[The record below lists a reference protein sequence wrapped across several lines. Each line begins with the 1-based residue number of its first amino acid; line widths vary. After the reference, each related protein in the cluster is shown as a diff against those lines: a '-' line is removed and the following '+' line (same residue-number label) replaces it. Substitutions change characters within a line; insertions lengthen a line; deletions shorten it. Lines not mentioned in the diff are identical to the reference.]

1 MERTLCVWYPDWP
14 LRRPD
19 APPDRPT
26 QAVGDDN
33 RVLACNQLAI
43 DAGIRHGMRRREA
56 EAVCPDVVTFVA
68 DPGGEA
74 ARFEPVA
81 QTIESVVP
89 RIEIA
94 MPGLVLV
101 PITGAV
107 AFYGSEEELVAL
119 LVKELD
125 RVGGP
130 GFRVG
135 VAAGPFL
142 ARRAAFQTGPDR
154 PVVVVDDTASFLAG
168 LDISSLARE
177 EMAETFRWLGITTL
191 GDLARIPRAAIVSR
205 FGSEGLRAHRLASGE
220 HELLAPRAVTADL
233 AVDETF
239 SPPLEDLDQAAFLAR
254 SMAHRLLAEM
264 RGAGAAPH
272 RVEVTAVAADGEERV
287 RVWRNR
293 DPFDEETLTERVRW
307 QLRSWLDDK
316 RHDSGPGIR
325 GGVARLRLEPA
336 DISGDGRQLALHEDA
351 RSAAEAH
358 RALIQTQAIVGD
370 DAVLQ
375 ARPQGGR
382 DPAERVQWYR
392 WEEAPQTAQRDP
404 GAPWPGA
411 VPSPAPSLVPPEP
424 YPLEVEWD
432 DGIPV
437 RVRLGSR
444 WVPVISWA
452 GPWRKVGRWWDGE
465 GNSDRYQLVT
475 TAGAFLC
482 EVRNG
487 RTYMTGVYD

>member
-19 APPDRPT
+19 APPDRPA

-33 RVLACNQLAI
+33 RVLARNQLAV
-43 DAGIRHGMRRREA
+43 DAGILHGMRRREA
-56 EAVCPDVVTFVA
+56 EAVCPDVVTIEA

-89 RIEIA
+89 RIEIV

-107 AFYGSEEELVAL
+107 AFYGSEGDLVEHFA
-119 LVKELD
+119 KELD
-125 RVGGP
+125 RINGP

-135 VAAGPFL
+135 VADGPFL
-142 ARRAAFQTGPDR
+142 AQRAAHQATPLD
-154 PVVVVDDTASFLAG
+154 PVVVVDDAASFLSG
-168 LDISSLARE
+168 LDISTLDRE

-191 GDLARIPRAAIVSR
+191 GELANIPRAAIVSR
-205 FGSEGLRAHRLASGE
+205 FGSEGLRAHRLATGE
-220 HELLAPRAVTADL
+220 HGVLSPRALPPDL
-233 AVDETF
+233 AVDQTF
-239 SPPLEDLDQAAFLAR
+239 TPPLDNLEQAAFLAR
-254 SMAHRLLAEM
+254 NMAHRLLSEM

-272 RVEVTAVAADGEERV
+272 RVEVTAVAADGEERI
-287 RVWRNR
+287 RVWRNK
-293 DPFDEETLTERVRW
+293 DPFDEETLTERVKW
-307 QLRSWLDDK
+307 QLRAWLDTK
-316 RHDSGPGIR
+316 RHQSGPGIH

-336 DISGDGRQLALHEDA
+336 DISGDGRQLALQEDA
-351 RSAAEAH
+351 RTAAESH

-370 DAVLQ
+370 DAVL
-375 ARPQGGR
+375 RVRRQGGR
-382 DPAERVQWYR
+382 DPVEQVQWYR
-392 WEEAPQTAQRDP
+392 WGEEPPARERDP
-404 GAPWPGA
+404 EAPWPGR

-432 DGIPV
+432 GGIPV

-444 WVPVISWA
+444 WVPVLSWA
-452 GPWRKVGRWWDGE
+452 GPWRKIGRWWDGE

-475 TAGAFLC
+475 SAGAFLC
-482 EVRNG
+482 EVSEG